1 MNTSELIKT
10 LVKQCGPED
19 NIPLWYLVF
28 LLSVD
33 YFSETKSRIPF
44 CLNVTSRIF
53 TFSDYNRNLTDIT
66 TEFESAPL
74 GDGVKTA
81 LWQLALA
88 LIFKGA
94 ITVFTFGIKV
104 CAHDD
109 HFKIVSTLDFNR
121 IYPAPFLLLITSDC
135 FHQL

>member
-1 MNTSELIKT
+1 MCTK
-10 LVKQCGPED
+10 PH
-19 NIPLWYLVF
+19 IPL
-28 LLSVD
+28 
-33 YFSETKSRIPF
+33 
-44 CLNVTSRIF
+44 CLNVTLHIF
-53 TFSDYNRNLTDIT
+53 NFSDYNRNLTDIT

-104 CAHDD
+104 CSHDD

-121 IYPAPFLLLITSDC
+121 TYRAQFSLVNQ
-135 FHQL
+135 QLQYSTRIIRSCNKERY

>member
-1 MNTSELIKT
+1 MLLLFFQDEVSRS
-10 LVKQCGPED
+10 
-19 NIPLWYLVF
+19 F
-28 LLSVD
+28 LSQRNFA
-33 YFSETKSRIPF
+33 Y
-44 CLNVTSRIF
+44 IF
-53 TFSDYNRNLTDIT
+53 NFSDYNRNLTDIT

-109 HFKIVSTLDFNR
+109 HFKIVSTASTNFNTVLG
-121 IYPAPFLLLITSDC
+121 IF
-135 FHQL
+135 

>member
-1 MNTSELIKT
+1 MCTR
-10 LVKQCGPED
+10 PH
-19 NIPLWYLVF
+19 IPL
-28 LLSVD
+28 
-33 YFSETKSRIPF
+33 
-44 CLNVTSRIF
+44 CLNVTLHIF
-53 TFSDYNRNLTDIT
+53 NFSDYNRNLTDIT

-104 CAHDD
+104 CSHDD
-109 HFKIVSTLDFNR
+109 HF
-121 IYPAPFLLLITSDC
+121 
-135 FHQL
+135 